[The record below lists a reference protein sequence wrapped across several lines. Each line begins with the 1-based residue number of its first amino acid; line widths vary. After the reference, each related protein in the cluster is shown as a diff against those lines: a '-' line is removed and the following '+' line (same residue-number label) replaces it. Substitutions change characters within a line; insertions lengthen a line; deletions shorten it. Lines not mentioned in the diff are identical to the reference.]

1 MKRLLIC
8 NLLIAWV
15 IVGCSDFLEL
25 KPDQKMAIPNT
36 LHHADLLLNDY
47 STMNTGYPSLGQVAC
62 DDYYL
67 NTEDWN
73 GLPDEDEKSAYIWSD
88 QTMMMNTQWQ
98 NAYKTVYVANQVLEI
113 LDKVE
118 ANDEPARYAYVF
130 GGAHFFR
137 AFAFH
142 QLASVY
148 TLPYQSGTAEKELG
162 IPLRLTPALDYKSV
176 RSTLQE
182 TYDQIIQDYKNA
194 VRTLPMVE
202 PRNGRPHKA
211 AAYAGLA
218 RVYLDMQDY
227 EKAYRYA
234 DSCLALKNGLL
245 NYKELDIDSPL
256 PFDRFNKEVLFAATM
271 VFTNAL
277 GPYYARVSPELFAEY
292 ADTDLRK
299 KLFFEKNE
307 SDEGTYAFKGSYD
320 NSTGAPFV
328 GLTSSEIYLIRAE
341 SAVRIG
347 NTEQAVADVNKLLK
361 NRMENTASASVIE
374 TDRQALLS
382 IILKERRRELVFRG
396 ARWGDL
402 RRLNQEESFRRELNR
417 TLDGKTYTLEPNS
430 LKYALLIPDLVIT
443 ESGMP
448 QNKR

>member
-1 MKRLLIC
+1 MKRLLIYC
-8 NLLIAWV
+8 PFIAW
-15 IVGCSDFLEL
+15 IAVGCSDFLEL

-36 LHHADLLLNDY
+36 LNHADLLLNDY
-47 STMNTGYPSLGQVAC
+47 STMNMGYPSLGQVAC

-67 NTEDWN
+67 NTEGWN
-73 GLPDEDEKSAYIWSD
+73 ALPDEDEKAAYSWSD

-98 NAYKTVYVANQVLEI
+98 NVANQVLEI

-118 ANDEPARYAYVF
+118 RNAEPTRYAHML
-130 GGAHFFR
+130 GGAYFFR

-142 QLASVY
+142 QVASVY
-148 TLPYQSGTAEKELG
+148 TEPYQPAAADQQMG
-162 IPLRLTPALDYKSV
+162 IPLRLSPALDYKSV
-176 RSTLQE
+176 RSTLQA
-182 TYDQIIQDYKNA
+182 TYDQIIGDYKKALMN
-194 VRTLPMVE
+194 LPMTD

-234 DSCLALKNGLL
+234 DSCLMIRNDLL
-245 NYKELDIDSPL
+245 NYQELDTELRL
-256 PFDRFNKEVLFAATM
+256 PFARFNKEVLFAATM

-277 GPYYARVSPELFAEY
+277 GPYYARISPELFAEY
-292 ADTDLRK
+292 GEADLRK
-299 KLFFEKNE
+299 KLFFEENE
-307 SDEGTYAFKGSYD
+307 SDAGTYAFKGSYD

-341 SAVRIG
+341 SAARIG
-347 NTEQAVADVNKLLK
+347 KIEQALIDVNQLLK
-361 NRMENTASASVIE
+361 NRVSNSAFIPIAE
-374 TDRQALLS
+374 IDPQRLLS
-382 IILKERRRELVFRG
+382 IIIRERRKELVFRG
-396 ARWGDL
+396 ARWNDL
-402 RRLNQEESFRRELNR
+402 RRLNQEESFKTTLNR